1 MNHWLAALAGV
12 VFFAG
17 SYLLLRNQ
25 LRGRIGCGG
34 CMAREEINEPAENA

>member
-17 SYLLLRNQ
+17 SYLLLRAQ
-25 LRGRIGCGG
+25 LRGRIGCGA
-34 CMAREEINEPAENA
+34 CLARQPTNDRPDNA